1 MYVVSFK
8 ACFNENA
15 TILASRLKIPFVT
28 DLSPKSDD
36 IMIVFGAIEQADKLV
51 LIQKNIGCT
60 YIIIQSEKFESD
72 AFDNKYYVEL
82 LESNPILDWS
92 RVNTEKLK
100 SKLNTKVFSFYFYD
114 FLGNNE
120 LPSFESRPIDFFFT
134 GEPDEIQKALLEEFK
149 KTNPS
154 STFEFDKTYENPQD
168 LFNKLKMVK
177 YVIQMSS
184 KSTPD
189 TYTIHRAMSAGC
201 EVLSVDMDASIS
213 PKYRSYV
220 HIVNRLTDF
229 TLLLEIEK
237 RGNYEKFMN
246 EYGLIEIEN
255 NLRSIIFAHKTIVES
270 KKPKTDFSDML
281 EKKLKPEN
289 KFLNEQND
297 DSSVQVLV

>member
-51 LIQKNIGCT
+51 LIQKNIGCS

-92 RVNTEKLK
+92 RLNTEKLK
-100 SKLNTKVFSFYFYD
+100 AKLNTKVFSFYFYD
-114 FLGNNE
+114 FLGNAD
-120 LPSFESRPIDFFFT
+120 LPQFDSRPIDFFFT
-134 GEPDEIQKALLEEFK
+134 GEPNDIQKTLLEEFK

-154 STFEFDKTYENPQD
+154 ATFEFDNKYENPRD
-168 LFNKLKMVK
+168 LFDKLKMVK
-177 YVIQMSS
+177 YVIQMPINSI
-184 KSTPD
+184 PD
-189 TYTIHRAMSAGC
+189 TYTIHRALSAGC
-201 EVLSVDMDASIS
+201 EVVSLDMDTSIS

-229 TLLLEIEK
+229 TLLLEVER

-255 NLRSIIFAHKTIVES
+255 NLRSIIFAHKKIVEGKS
-270 KKPKTDFSDML
+270 KVDFSDYL
-281 EKKLKPEN
+281 EKKLKDEN
-289 KFLNEQND
+289 KFLNGQND
-297 DSSVQVLV
+297 DSSVQVFV